1 MGHVRLG
8 CVGGYR
14 ILYLYGGAIMTE
26 RKECFFCKR
35 TYFVDDPEFN
45 AEKRICD
52 NCAKELELD
61 NPYIHYDVSAVSGGE
76 L

>member
-1 MGHVRLG
+1 
-8 CVGGYR
+8 
-14 ILYLYGGAIMTE
+14 MTE
-26 RKECFFCKR
+26 RKECFLCKR

-52 NCAKELELD
+52 NCAEELESD
-61 NPYIHYDVSAVSGGE
+61 NPYTHYDVSAVSGGE